1 MATEALIVR
10 KRRAVWGTRNGML
23 LAAALISSAVAW
35 WLIAWPVATLSNGA
49 VHKGHYALTFA
60 HMVGGT
66 GMLFLGGLNLY
77 LAACKDHYR
86 LHRRVG
92 QSYLAF
98 GAFGAIVAVVV
109 TLSPA
114 HKAAGSPVLTSVS
127 VSLTTL
133 ATAWL
138 CFAALGWRAARNRRF
153 TAHGQMMIRSYVLVW
168 SFVFC
173 RIVSRFV
180 EVDDSYFIW
189 LSWVGPILACEMVL
203 QWGEGTRKVPRHAG
217 GPTG

>member
-1 MATEALIVR
+1 MGSIRTTPR
-10 KRRAVWGTRNGML
+10 
-23 LAAALISSAVAW
+23 SSA
-35 WLIAWPVATLSNGA
+35 PP
-49 VHKGHYALTFA
+49 
-60 HMVGGT
+60 
-66 GMLFLGGLNLY
+66 
-77 LAACKDHYR
+77 

-98 GAFGAIVAVVV
+98 GAFGAIVAVIV

-153 TAHGQMMIRSYVLVW
+153 TAHGQMMVRSYVLVW

-203 QWGEGTRKVPRHAG
+203 QWGEGARKVPRHAG